1 MAGGF
6 FLYSTQQSGLFGLV
20 LMVESFLK
28 YLQFEKRYSPK
39 TVISYET
46 DLTQF
51 EQFLTEQYDGIK
63 AEEANYG
70 LARSWIV
77 QLVEQKLGATSINRK
92 IACLR
97 SYYKFLMRQGL
108 IEIDPMQ
115 KIKVLKSPK
124 KLPHFVNESDTV
136 KLLDNVVFSAD
147 HEGLR
152 DQLILELFYGT
163 GMRLS
168 ELINLKEN
176 RVNISDRTL
185 RVLGKRNKER
195 VIPFTSHLATLI
207 TNYIRVR
214 NKEITLH
221 DHGLLFVTQTGE
233 PLYPMLVNRVVKKY
247 MKLFTSVEKK
257 SPHVLRHTYAT
268 HLLNKGAEINAV
280 KDLLGHSSLAATQVY
295 THNSM
300 DKLKKVF
307 EQAHPK
313 A

>member
-1 MAGGF
+1 
-6 FLYSTQQSGLFGLV
+6 
-20 LMVESFLK
+20 MVDSFLK

-46 DLTQF
+46 DLRQF
-51 EQFLTEQYDGIK
+51 ESFLVHHYDGAK
-63 AEEANYG
+63 ANEATYG
-70 LARSWIV
+70 LIRSWIV

-97 SYYKFLMRQGL
+97 SYYKFLMRDGTL
-108 IEIDPMQ
+108 EKDPMQ
-115 KIKVLKSPK
+115 KIKILKSPK
-124 KLPHFVNESDTV
+124 KLPHFINEADTV
-136 KLLDNVVFSAD
+136 KLLDNVIFPQS

-168 ELINLKEN
+168 ELIHLKEN
-176 RVNISDRTL
+176 NINSSDRTL

-195 VIPFTSHLATLI
+195 VIPFTSQLGTLI
-207 TNYIRVR
+207 KNYLIVR
-214 NKEITLH
+214 NKEIAKS
-221 DHGLLFVTQTGE
+221 DHGYLLITEAGE
-233 PLYPMLVNRVVKKY
+233 KLYPMLVNRVVKKY

-268 HLLNKGAEINAV
+268 HLLNNGAEINAV

-295 THNSM
+295 THNSIE
-300 DKLKKVF
+300 KLKKVF

>member
-1 MAGGF
+1 MID
-6 FLYSTQQSGLFGLV
+6 
-20 LMVESFLK
+20 SFLK
-28 YLQFEKRYSPK
+28 YLQFEKRYSPQ
-39 TVISYET
+39 TLISYST
-46 DLTQF
+46 DLFQF
-51 EQFLTEQYDGIK
+51 QKFLTEEYSQTPIS
-63 AEEANYG
+63 EANYG
-70 LARSWIV
+70 LVRSWIV
-77 QLVEQKLGATSINRK
+77 SLVDHSIGANSINRK

-97 SYYKFLMRQGL
+97 SFYKFLLRQ
-108 IEIDPMQ
+108 EIISKDPMQ
-115 KIKVLKSPK
+115 KIKILKTPK
-124 KLPHFVNESDTV
+124 KLPHFVSEGDAV
-136 KLLDNVVFSAD
+136 KLMDNVEFPTS
-147 HEGLR
+147 HEGIR

-168 ELINLKEN
+168 ELINLKES
-176 RVNISDRTL
+176 RVNLRERTL

-195 VIPFTSHLATLI
+195 VIPFSMNLVSMIDAYTK
-207 TNYIRVR
+207 IR
-214 NKEITLH
+214 NIDIGNP
-221 DHGLLFVTQTGE
+221 DHGFLFVTDSGNQ
-233 PLYPMLVNRVVKKY
+233 LYPVLVNRVVKKY

-280 KDLLGHSSLAATQVY
+280 KELLGHSSLAATQVY